1 MTLEELLH
9 EIKGLEEKELE
20 SYKKL
25 LKKLKDP
32 EYADLR
38 NFLLKLT
45 IDETLHKHISEA
57 LEKAYREVEE
67 LVREYTPE
75 EEVELGTAV
84 LFPGVPTII
93 LPREVNAIGTK
104 IPTDEI
110 LEEYFG
116 EFPGEPI
123 VPAELMEEIKE
134 KLREYIKNK
143 EALIMNYEK
152 LSEKAKHPV
161 LKGIAKDIKNNKEQ
175 HKKMLEKLLEHY
187 KS

>member
-1 MTLEELLH
+1 MMLEESLY
-9 EIKGLEEKELE
+9 EIKEVEERELE
-20 SYKKL
+20 AYKKL

-38 NFLLKLT
+38 NFLLRLT
-45 IDETLHKHISEA
+45 IDEVLHKHISEA
-57 LEKAYREVEE
+57 LEKAYQEVKE
-67 LVREYTPE
+67 LIKEYTPE
-75 EEVELGTAV
+75 EETELGTAV

-104 IPTDEI
+104 IPTDEL

-116 EFPGEPI
+116 EFPGEPV
-123 VPAELMEEIKE
+123 VPAELMEEIRE

-143 EALIMNYEK
+143 EVLIMNYEK

-161 LKGIAKDIKNNKEQ
+161 LRGIAKDIKNNEEQ